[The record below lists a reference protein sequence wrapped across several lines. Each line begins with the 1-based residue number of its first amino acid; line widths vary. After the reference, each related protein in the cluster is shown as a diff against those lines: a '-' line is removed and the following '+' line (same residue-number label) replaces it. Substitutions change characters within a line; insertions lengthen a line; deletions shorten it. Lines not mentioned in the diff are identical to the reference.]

1 MSTKVLLIKLF
12 SAQLKVLVAQSCPTL
27 CSPMEFSRQEYW
39 SGFPFPSRGDLSNP
53 GIEPETPELQVDS
66 LPLIHL
72 GSPGNHPCSVYH
84 DKGQSRG
91 SKNKTAFTEESMV
104 VADFSLS
111 GCQTEVSAPCCL
123 TMLGTKFCN
132 IITCFHKTSEGESKT
147 DGTTFFKAIIDVTFH
162 TLCHS

>member
-1 MSTKVLLIKLF
+1 MTK
-12 SAQLKVLVAQSCPTL
+12 AN
-27 CSPMEFSRQEYW
+27 QEA
-39 SGFPFPSRGDLSNP
+39 PK
-53 GIEPETPELQVDS
+53 TM
-66 LPLIHL
+66 
-72 GSPGNHPCSVYH
+72 
-84 DKGQSRG
+84 
-91 SKNKTAFTEESMV
+91 TAFTEESMV